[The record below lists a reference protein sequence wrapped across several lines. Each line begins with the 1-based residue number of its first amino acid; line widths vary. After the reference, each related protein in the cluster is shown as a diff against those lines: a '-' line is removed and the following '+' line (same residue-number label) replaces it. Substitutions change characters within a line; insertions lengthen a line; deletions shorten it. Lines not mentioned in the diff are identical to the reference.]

1 MDPQAQLPTR
11 RLGPGTALVQVQPWQ
26 AAAVTFDSPALEV
39 MTDLTQVKAATTF
52 ARTSLAQAEQIMI
65 HLGVRML
72 FVVADMPSV
81 EGLITSTDLRGDRQ
95 MRLVHERGV
104 HYDEL
109 TVGDVMTPLARID
122 AIDFAEMRHASVAN
136 VVATIQ
142 ALGRNHL
149 LVVDEEGRRLRGVI
163 SRSQV
168 GRQLGT
174 PIAITEVAT
183 TFAEL
188 GQMLS

>member
-1 MDPQAQLPTR
+1 MDPQAPLPTR
-11 RLGPGTALVQVQPWQ
+11 RLGPGTALIQAQAWQ
-26 AAAVTFDSPALEV
+26 AAAVTLASPALGV
-39 MTDLTQVKAATTF
+39 MTDLTQVKAATTV
-52 ARTSLAQAEQIMI
+52 ARTSLTQAEQIMI
-65 HLGVRML
+65 HLGVRLL
-72 FVVADMPSV
+72 FVVADMPAV

-109 TVGDVMTPLARID
+109 TVGDVMTPLTRID
-122 AIDFAEMRHASVAN
+122 AIDFAELRHASVAN

-149 LVVDEEGRRLRGVI
+149 LVVDEDGRRLRGVI

-168 GRQLGT
+168 ERQLGV

>member
-1 MDPQAQLPTR
+1 
-11 RLGPGTALVQVQPWQ
+11 
-26 AAAVTFDSPALEV
+26 
-39 MTDLTQVKAATTF
+39 
-52 ARTSLAQAEQIMI
+52 
-65 HLGVRML
+65 
-72 FVVADMPSV
+72 
-81 EGLITSTDLRGDRQ
+81 

-109 TVGDVMTPLARID
+109 TVGDVMTPLTRID
-122 AIDFAEMRHASVAN
+122 AIDFAELRHASVAN
-136 VVATIQ
+136 VVATIRPS
-142 ALGRNHL
+142 RNHL
-149 LVVDEEGRRLRGVI
+149 LVVDEDGRRLRGVI

-168 GRQLGT
+168 ERQLGV